1 MSVPNFINMITG
13 ATAWNSSS
21 AFSSN
26 IFVDIT
32 GIASQIGTLTMYKKE
47 IEKFPHPRSTTTID
61 AIAKKWDSK
70 DLTVL
75 KHFIY
80 RKIQD

>member
-1 MSVPNFINMITG
+1 
-13 ATAWNSSS
+13 
-21 AFSSN
+21 
-26 IFVDIT
+26 
-32 GIASQIGTLTMYKKE
+32 MYKKE
-47 IEKFPHPRSTTTID
+47 IEKFPRPTSTTTID